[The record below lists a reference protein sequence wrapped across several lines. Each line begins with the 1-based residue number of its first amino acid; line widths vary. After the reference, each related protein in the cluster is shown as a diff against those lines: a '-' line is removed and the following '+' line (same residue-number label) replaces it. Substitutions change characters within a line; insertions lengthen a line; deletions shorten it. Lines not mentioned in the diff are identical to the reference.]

1 MKSMVFLVLCL
12 LSGNLLY
19 GQAPYTLGECIQ
31 QALHANVDIKRQQV
45 KLDKQAIRVET
56 EKYSRLPDLNLNG
69 TQQFDFGRSL
79 NRDNTYTDVNSQT
92 SSFSLTTEVGLF
104 SGFKTMHSIARQKL
118 ELKINRELLEKVRND
133 ITLQVTIC
141 YYQILLDKEIA
152 AIADE
157 QIILT
162 REQEEMT
169 RVLVTH
175 GKVAESQVLTVK
187 AQLANDELASVKAAN
202 TLRLSMINLL
212 QLLELRDTAG
222 FDIVP
227 VALDTLMPL
236 AVSPDEI
243 FAVSEQ
249 IMPEIKSART
259 AVESSRSAI
268 RIAKAGYYP
277 SLALAA
283 KISSGYYHNNDN
295 NPPLDIQ
302 FKNNMQQT
310 VYLTLRIPLFN
321 RMTTRNALRTA
332 QKEQEDSRLAADNAL
347 KTLYKEIQKTWYDAL
362 SAYERYESTRHSVA
376 ANSEALRY
384 AKEKYQAG
392 KSTVYEYN
400 EAKMKLANSRSE
412 QAQARYEFA
421 LRKKILDFYADQ
433 SIR

>member
-1 MKSMVFLVLCL
+1 MVFLVLCL

-19 GQAPYTLGECIQ
+19 GQASYTLGECIQ

-169 RVLVTH
+169 RVLATH
-175 GKVAESQVLTVK
+175 GKV
-187 AQLANDELASVKAAN
+187 AAN

-259 AVESSRSAI
+259 AVESSQSAI

-321 RMTTRNALRTA
+321 RMTTRNAVRTA
-332 QKEQEDSRLAADNAL
+332 QKEREDSRLAADNAL

-362 SAYERYESTRHSVA
+362 SAHERYESTRHSVA